1 MVQMIIKNLDGDTLK
16 STIFESEKYFN
27 YSMNSYRDTL
37 SINCNS
43 DDSVVATLKEIFDF
57 LRDYSEIF
65 KVQVVVDNVVKIEQS
80 YSLSVDTIAFD
91 IYLGGNAK
99 LSFIKSYNPMVKG

>member
-1 MVQMIIKNLDGDTLK
+1 MEREELKQVYAYASILWDTFKPPTDKAKAVLQAQ
-16 STIFESEKYFN
+16 IW
-27 YSMNSYRDTL
+27 
-37 SINCNS
+37 
-43 DDSVVATLKEIFDF
+43 FDF

-99 LSFIKSYNPMVKG
+99 LSFIKSYNPIVKG